1 MTNPIMKQLFSD
13 GDTILIEGPLRSG
26 QCVTFDGNVVVRGD
40 VNAGAEIVASGHLL
54 VFGALRGMVHGG
66 ACGMDYAS
74 VLALSLLPTQL
85 RIAGHITCPPQGY
98 YEHAGHKPEIAR
110 LADGKV
116 VIEEFL
122 A

>member
-1 MTNPIMKQLFSD
+1 MANPIMKQLFSD

-40 VNAGAEIVASGHLL
+40 VNAGHVL

-66 ACGMDYAS
+66 ACGMESAS